1 MGSILRK
8 YIRQTLLEDL
18 EAFKQ
23 DLSGDPKFNHNWSDR
38 ADEDDEPEEDI
49 LLGYHGRAAQGRI
62 IKKAFAKHADRDFL
76 KTLKLVHWT
85 NDKAKLIKALQ
96 TPRSRDEL
104 SAAAYLPD
112 TVEPSAAFG
121 RYGLIVNGH
130 ITLLS
135 NDMNDIQS
143 GHSEFY
149 RKANPERARSSGANK
164 GIGVVAND
172 SIVLSKEDWDNE
184 WSRSFL
190 GNEALVDNWEAT
202 GVIIPD
208 EDYDE
213 MVEVFD
219 ELYDKTGKEYN
230 LYKAS
235 MLE

>member
-1 MGSILRK
+1 MWTTFGQL
-8 YIRQTLLEDL
+8 DN
-18 EAFKQ
+18 F
-23 DLSGDPKFNHNWSDR
+23 
-38 ADEDDEPEEDI
+38 
-49 LLGYHGRAAQGRI
+49 RI
-62 IKKAFAKHADRDFL
+62 
-76 KTLKLVHWT
+76 TC
-85 NDKAKLIKALQ
+85 
-96 TPRSRDEL
+96 
-104 SAAAYLPD
+104 
-112 TVEPSAAFG
+112 G
-121 RYGLIVNGH
+121 
-130 ITLLS
+130 
-135 NDMNDIQS
+135 
-143 GHSEFY
+143 
-149 RKANPERARSSGANK
+149 
-164 GIGVVAND
+164 VAND